1 MKRRI
6 VTALLVV
13 VAVVAVPVAAVAAWV
28 SQGVG
33 HGTAGA
39 TYVVKAGT
47 PTVTRSGSTAVISWP
62 QGVLDSGVVAT
73 GYIVKRTAGATTTTI
88 CTVAEPTHTCT
99 DNAPVVGYSS
109 YRVYSLYRS
118 WTGTGSDAAGFSFDL
133 VAPVT
138 TLSSNPAPNAN
149 GYVLSAPTITLNATD
164 VGTAVASITY
174 RLGAAAPVTVS
185 GATASFVVPGT
196 ANTTVTYYATDDAGN
211 IESTKT
217 YTVKRDNNAPTTTLT
232 SNPVANANGY
242 NLTSPTITL
251 TAADAETSVAS
262 ITYKVGSAAVVTVNQ
277 SSVSFT
283 VSSLGNT
290 TITYSATDA
299 AGNSESTK
307 TYTVRRDGT
316 APTTTVSA
324 SPAPNANGY
333 FASAPTLTF
342 TATDAETSV
351 ASVTYKVGSAAAVT
365 TSGSTASVVVSAT
378 GTTVVTYYATDAAG
392 NVESANTYTV
402 KRDTSIPTVATV
414 TDPDAGR
421 DYKLGNNGA
430 QSWSRTC
437 GSRSGICG
445 TATDAESGISS
456 MTYRLIRGTTCYN
469 GSSFVTTATSGTTC
483 NVAMTYDSVNADW
496 FGGIDKS
503 ELSGGSYSVTVTA
516 TNGAAGTRTSAEVA
530 FTASN

>member
-1 MKRRI
+1 VRRSV

-13 VAVVAVPVAAVAAWV
+13 VSVLAVPAAAVAAWI
-28 SQGVG
+28 SQGAG
-33 HGTAGA
+33 HGSANA

-62 QGVLDSGVVAT
+62 QGVLANGVVAT
-73 GYIVKRTAGATTTTI
+73 GYIVKRTSGATTTTI
-88 CTVAEPTHTCT
+88 CTVAEPTHSCT
-99 DNAPVVGYSS
+99 DNNPVTGFSS
-109 YRVYSLYRS
+109 YQVFSLYRS
-118 WTGTGSDAAGFSFDL
+118 WTGAGSDAASFAFDL

-149 GYVLSAPTITLNATD
+149 GYNLTAPTITLTATD
-164 VGTAVASITY
+164 VGTGVSSITY
-174 RLGAAAPVTVS
+174 KLGSAAPVTVS
-185 GATASFVVPGT
+185 GSTASFLVPGST
-196 ANTTVTYYATDDAGN
+196 DTTITYYATDQAGN
-211 IESTKT
+211 VETTKT
-217 YTVKRDNNAPTTTLT
+217 YTVKRDNTAPTTTLLST
-232 SNPVANANGY
+232 PAPNANGY
-242 NLTSPTITL
+242 NLTAPTITL

-262 ITYKVGSAAVVTVNQ
+262 ITYKVGAGAPVTVNQ

-283 VSSLGNT
+283 VSSLGDT
-290 TITYSATDA
+290 QITYSATDA
-299 AGNSESTK
+299 AGNNESTN

-316 APTTTVSA
+316 APTTSVSA

-342 TATDAETSV
+342 TATDGETSV
-351 ASVTYKVGSAAAVT
+351 ASVTYQVGALPAVT
-365 TSGSTASVVVSAT
+365 TPGSSASVVVAGA

-392 NVESANTYTV
+392 NVESAKTYSV
-402 KRDTSIPTVATV
+402 KRDTSAPTAAAVK
-414 TDPDAGR
+414 DPTAGK

-430 QSWSRTC
+430 NSWNRTC

-456 MTYRLIRGTTCYN
+456 MTYRLIKGTTCYN
-469 GSSFVTTATSGTTC
+469 GTSFVATATAGSTC
-483 NVAMTYDSVNADW
+483 DVAMTYDSTNLDW

-503 ELSGGSYSVTVTA
+503 ELSTGSYSVTVTA
-516 TNGAAGTRTSAEVA
+516 TNGAGATRTSAAVA

>member
-1 MKRRI
+1 M
-6 VTALLVV
+6 
-13 VAVVAVPVAAVAAWV
+13 
-28 SQGVG
+28 
-33 HGTAGA
+33 
-39 TYVVKAGT
+39 
-47 PTVTRSGSTAVISWP
+47 
-62 QGVLDSGVVAT
+62 
-73 GYIVKRTAGATTTTI
+73 
-88 CTVAEPTHTCT
+88 
-99 DNAPVVGYSS
+99 
-109 YRVYSLYRS
+109 
-118 WTGTGSDAAGFSFDL
+118 
-133 VAPVT
+133 
-138 TLSSNPAPNAN
+138 
-149 GYVLSAPTITLNATD
+149 
-164 VGTAVASITY
+164 
-174 RLGAAAPVTVS
+174 
-185 GATASFVVPGT
+185 
-196 ANTTVTYYATDDAGN
+196 
-211 IESTKT
+211 
-217 YTVKRDNNAPTTTLT
+217 KRDNNAPTTTLT

-262 ITYKVGSAAVVTVNQ
+262 ITYKVGSAAAVTVNQ

-299 AGNSESTK
+299 AGNTESTK

-392 NVESANTYTV
+392 NVEAANTYTV

-469 GSSFVTTATSGTTC
+469 GSSFVTTATSGTSC

-516 TNGAAGTRTSAEVA
+516 TNGAGGTRTSAAVA